1 MNDILPNFDEIIKT
15 ADFNQVL
22 IYSVAF
28 IIAVLSGCWSSSI
41 AEKKVRGTLPHLVL
55 GLCIPVVYPLL
66 IFIALPAKKKKKVVE
81 EPKVLE
87 EEEDDLDLPFQDL
100 NADYFKQI
108 YLDANGDFT
117 GPFII
122 DTEDSVIKAE
132 AIIEVQNDFIVVE
145 TLNKDDAKQR
155 LRVPY
160 GKMTSCSEA

>member
-1 MNDILPNFDEIIKT
+1 MNDFLPNFDEIIKT

-22 IYSVAF
+22 LYSAVLLV
-28 IIAVLSGCWSSSI
+28 AVLSGCWSSSI
-41 AEKKVRGTLPHLVL
+41 AEKKARGTLPHLVL

-66 IFIALPAKKKKKVVE
+66 ILVILPARKRKNKVVE
-81 EPKVLE
+81 EPNKV
-87 EEEDDLDLPFQDL
+87 EDDLDLPFQDL

-108 YLDANGDFT
+108 YLDANGEFT

-122 DTEDSVIKAE
+122 DVEDSVIKAE

-160 GKMTSCSEA
+160 GKMISCSEA